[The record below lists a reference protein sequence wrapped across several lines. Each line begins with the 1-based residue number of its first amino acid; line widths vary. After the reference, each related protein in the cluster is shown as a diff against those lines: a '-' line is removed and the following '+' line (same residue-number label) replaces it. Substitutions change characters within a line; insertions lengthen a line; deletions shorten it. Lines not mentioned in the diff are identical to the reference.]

1 MKTNSSFT
9 INIDNIS
16 SYKSTPHTLIPLAQE
31 YINNKHYDT
40 SISILETAIAYAIDI
55 YKSKT
60 HINLAQYYS
69 KYAEALIYKVMDS
82 DDLFKQIPINTDQ
95 QQQQHVND
103 NETVSV
109 TYLTLA
115 EDIYMDHIT
124 NHNEECYYN
133 ELADVYKLYGEYQ
146 KAFSDFTKASEYY
159 QKAID
164 IRISK
169 LHDKHSRILAEMY
182 FNKASVLDFNAKEC
196 LLFYYKTLKI
206 LEYHLC
212 LNVNDNCGLIVNEDC
227 DCALSE
233 LDICNEKIYINR
245 KVIES
250 INNDELNNEGKEL
263 KEIISDIYF
272 KIEDVILEIKEYD
285 KFIEEKNKMKEKN
298 NDVFGV
304 QDCFTVNYDI
314 KKVLDISASALVRK
328 KKKRKCVDDDNDSL
342 NEDTLINEIQS
353 KEKVITKFSCN

>member
-1 MKTNSSFT
+1 MKLN
-9 INIDNIS
+9 NDNII

-31 YINNKHYDT
+31 YINNKQYDT

-55 YKSKT
+55 YKHKT

-82 DDLFKQIPINTDQ
+82 DDLFKQHSPMNNN
-95 QQQQHVND
+95 ND
-103 NETVSV
+103 EQVIV

-115 EDIYMDHIT
+115 EDIYNDYIT

-133 ELADVYKLYGEYQ
+133 QLADVYKLYGEYQ
-146 KAFSDFTKASEYY
+146 KAFSDFAKASEYY
-159 QKAID
+159 QKAIN

-169 LHDKHSRILAEMY
+169 LHDTHSRILAEMY

-206 LEYHLC
+206 LEYHLS
-212 LNVNDNCGLIVNEDC
+212 LNVNVNVNGSVNGLNVDDDC
-227 DCALSE
+227 DCELSE
-233 LDICNEKIYINR
+233 IDVCDERIYVNR
-245 KVIES
+245 KVIEGIS
-250 INNDELNNEGKEL
+250 NDTLNDEGREL

-298 NDVFGV
+298 NNSVFGMK
-304 QDCFTVNYDI
+304 DCFTVNYDI

-328 KKKRKCVDDDNDSL
+328 KKKRKCDDDDNNDSM
-342 NEDTLINEIQS
+342 NEIQS
-353 KEKVITKFSCN
+353 KEKVITKF

>member
-1 MKTNSSFT
+1 MKPN
-9 INIDNIS
+9 NDNIT

-31 YINNKHYDT
+31 YINNKQYDT
-40 SISILETAIAYAIDI
+40 SISILETAISYAIDI
-55 YKSKT
+55 YKHKT

-82 DDLFKQIPINTDQ
+82 DDLFKQQSPMNNT
-95 QQQQHVND
+95 ND
-103 NETVSV
+103 EQVIV

-115 EDIYMDHIT
+115 EDIYNDYII

-133 ELADVYKLYGEYQ
+133 QLADVYKLYGEYQ
-146 KAFSDFTKASEYY
+146 KAFSDFVKASEYY
-159 QKAID
+159 QKAIN

-169 LHDKHSRILAEMY
+169 LHDRHSRILAEMY
-182 FNKASVLDFNAKEC
+182 FHKASVLDFNAKEC

-206 LEYHLC
+206 LEYHLSLNVNGSVSG
-212 LNVNDNCGLIVNEDC
+212 LNVNDDC
-227 DCALSE
+227 DCELSE
-233 LDICNEKIYINR
+233 IDVCDEKIYVNR
-245 KVIES
+245 KVIEGIS
-250 INNDELNNEGKEL
+250 NDTLNDEGKEL

-298 NDVFGV
+298 NNNNSVFGMK
-304 QDCFTVNYDI
+304 DCFTVNYDI

-328 KKKRKCVDDDNDSL
+328 KKKRKCDDDNDNDNNNSM
-342 NEDTLINEIQS
+342 NEIQS
-353 KEKVITKFSCN
+353 KEKVITKF

>member
-1 MKTNSSFT
+1 MKLN
-9 INIDNIS
+9 NDNII

-31 YINNKHYDT
+31 YINNKQYDT

-55 YKSKT
+55 YKHKT

-82 DDLFKQIPINTDQ
+82 DDLFKQHSPMNNN
-95 QQQQHVND
+95 ND
-103 NETVSV
+103 EQVIV

-115 EDIYMDHIT
+115 EDIYNDYIT

-133 ELADVYKLYGEYQ
+133 QLADVYKLYGEYQ
-146 KAFSDFTKASEYY
+146 KAFSDFAKASEYY
-159 QKAID
+159 QKAIN
-164 IRISK
+164 IRMSK
-169 LHDKHSRILAEMY
+169 LHDTHSRILAEMY

-206 LEYHLC
+206 LEYHLS
-212 LNVNDNCGLIVNEDC
+212 LNVNVNVNGSVNGLNVDDDC
-227 DCALSE
+227 DCELSE
-233 LDICNEKIYINR
+233 IDVCDERIYVNR
-245 KVIES
+245 KVIEGIS
-250 INNDELNNEGKEL
+250 NDTLNDEGREL

-298 NDVFGV
+298 NNNNNVFGMK
-304 QDCFTVNYDI
+304 DCFTVNL
-314 KKVLDISASALVRK
+314 KKCYYQMMFLK
-328 KKKRKCVDDDNDSL
+328 KL
-342 NEDTLINEIQS
+342 NKS
-353 KEKVITKFSCN
+353 TKQRFGWHGKQ

>member
-1 MKTNSSFT
+1 MKPN
-9 INIDNIS
+9 NDNIT

-31 YINNKHYDT
+31 YINNKQYDT
-40 SISILETAIAYAIDI
+40 SISILETAISYAIDI
-55 YKSKT
+55 YKHKT

-82 DDLFKQIPINTDQ
+82 DDLFKQHSTTNNN
-95 QQQQHVND
+95 ND
-103 NETVSV
+103 EQVIV

-115 EDIYMDHIT
+115 EDIYNDYIT

-146 KAFSDFTKASEYY
+146 KAFSDFAKASEYY
-159 QKAID
+159 QKAIN

-169 LHDKHSRILAEMY
+169 LHDTHSRILAEMY
-182 FNKASVLDFNAKEC
+182 FHKASVLDFNAKEC

-212 LNVNDNCGLIVNEDC
+212 LNVNGSVSGLNVDDDCG
-227 DCALSE
+227 CALSE
-233 LDICNEKIYINR
+233 IDVCDEKIYVNR

-250 INNDELNNEGKEL
+250 ISNDTLNDEGKEL

-298 NDVFGV
+298 DNNNVFEMK
-304 QDCFTVNYDI
+304 DCFTVNYDI

-328 KKKRKCVDDDNDSL
+328 KKKRKCDDDDDNNDS
-342 NEDTLINEIQS
+342 INEIQS
-353 KEKVITKFSCN
+353 KEKVITKF

>member
-1 MKTNSSFT
+1 MKPN
-9 INIDNIS
+9 NDNIT

-31 YINNKHYDT
+31 YINNKQYDT
-40 SISILETAIAYAIDI
+40 SISILETAISYAIDI
-55 YKSKT
+55 YKHKT

-82 DDLFKQIPINTDQ
+82 DDLFKQQSPMNNT
-95 QQQQHVND
+95 ND
-103 NETVSV
+103 EQVIV

-115 EDIYMDHIT
+115 EDIYNDYII

-133 ELADVYKLYGEYQ
+133 QLADVYKLYGEYQ
-146 KAFSDFTKASEYY
+146 KAFSDFVKASEYY
-159 QKAID
+159 QKAIN

-169 LHDKHSRILAEMY
+169 LHDRHSRILAEMY
-182 FNKASVLDFNAKEC
+182 FHKASVLDFNAKEC

-206 LEYHLC
+206 LEYHLSLNVNGSVSG
-212 LNVNDNCGLIVNEDC
+212 LNVNDDC
-227 DCALSE
+227 DCAVSE
-233 LDICNEKIYINR
+233 IDVCDERIYVNR
-245 KVIES
+245 KVIEGIS
-250 INNDELNNEGKEL
+250 NDTLNDEGKEL

-298 NDVFGV
+298 NNNSVFGMK
-304 QDCFTVNYDI
+304 DCFTVNYDI

-328 KKKRKCVDDDNDSL
+328 KKKRKCDDDDNDNSM
-342 NEDTLINEIQS
+342 NEIQS
-353 KEKVITKFSCN
+353 KEKVITKF

>member
-1 MKTNSSFT
+1 MKLN
-9 INIDNIS
+9 NDNII

-31 YINNKHYDT
+31 YINNKQYDT

-55 YKSKT
+55 YKHKT

-82 DDLFKQIPINTDQ
+82 DDLFKQHSPTNNN
-95 QQQQHVND
+95 ND
-103 NETVSV
+103 EQVIV

-115 EDIYMDHIT
+115 EDIYNDYIT

-133 ELADVYKLYGEYQ
+133 QLADVYKLYGEYQ
-146 KAFSDFTKASEYY
+146 KAFSDFAKASEYY
-159 QKAID
+159 QKAIN
-164 IRISK
+164 IRMSK
-169 LHDKHSRILAEMY
+169 LHDTHSRILAEMY

-206 LEYHLC
+206 LEYHLS
-212 LNVNDNCGLIVNEDC
+212 LNVNVNVNGSVNGLNVDDDC
-227 DCALSE
+227 DCELSE
-233 LDICNEKIYINR
+233 IDVCDERIYVNR
-245 KVIES
+245 KVIEGIS
-250 INNDELNNEGKEL
+250 NDTLNDEGKEL

-298 NDVFGV
+298 NSVFGV
-304 QDCFTVNYDI
+304 KDCFTVNYDI

-328 KKKRKCVDDDNDSL
+328 KKKRKCDCDNNNNDSISE
-342 NEDTLINEIQS
+342 EDMLINEIQS
-353 KEKVITKFSCN
+353 KEKVITKF